1 MNFIAKLIDGK
12 IRMMSVCKVFV
23 PLGIRSSLESSGQTD
38 QILPTDSPIAV
49 IEGAKDNLPDESSV
63 EAAKRISELVA
74 SLSEGDLLIVL
85 VSATLAI

>member
-1 MNFIAKLIDGK
+1 MSWSFRILGDLIKCG
-12 IRMMSVCKVFV
+12 VFSV

>member
-1 MNFIAKLIDGK
+1 MSWSFRILGDLIKSGVL
-12 IRMMSVCKVFV
+12 SV

-74 SLSEGDLLIVL
+74 SLSEGDLLLVL